1 MEFQPLY
8 LKKGE
13 ERRLRAGHLWI
24 FSNEVDIRRSPL
36 TEFEAGAPVAIT
48 ASNDK
53 VLGTGYVNP
62 HSLICGRLVSRD
74 PNYPFGPSLLI
85 HRLKVALSLRDRLF
99 ADPYY
104 RLVFG
109 ESDGLPGLVV
119 DRYDNILVVQIT
131 TAGMEQVKEA
141 IIAALNKTIPGQAI
155 ILRNDTPIRLLEGLQ
170 SYLEIIQG
178 EVPEAAPLHENG
190 GHFKVPLMGG
200 QKTGWFFDHRLN
212 RARMQHYVKGKRVL
226 DAFSYLGAWGI
237 QALVA
242 GAHQVLCVE
251 SSETAVNFIHHNA
264 KLNPR
269 ASAVTALH
277 GEAFSLLNVLQ
288 ADKER
293 FDVVILDPPALIK
306 RKKDLK
312 QGLTAYRRLNELA
325 TRLLTRDGILI
336 SSSCSS
342 HLQGDVFRDILRRTG
357 RHLDRTIQILEQ
369 GHQGP
374 DHPIHPAI
382 PETEYLK
389 TLLCRVLYRA

>member
-24 FSNEVDIRRSPL
+24 FSNEVDIKRSPL
-36 TEFEAGAPVAIT
+36 TDFKAGAPIAIT
-48 ASNDK
+48 TSNDK

-74 PNYPFGPSLLI
+74 PSYPFGPSLLI
-85 HRLKVALSLRDRLF
+85 HRIKVALSLRNRLF

-119 DRYDNILVVQIT
+119 DRYDNILIVQIT

-141 IIAALNKTIPGQAI
+141 IIAALNKTVPGHTI
-155 ILRNDTPIRLLEGLQ
+155 ILRNDTPIRHLEGLK

-178 EVPEAAPLHENG
+178 EVPETIQLFENG
-190 GHFKVPLMGG
+190 GYFNVPLMEG

-226 DAFSYLGAWGI
+226 DVFSYLGAWGI

-251 SSETAVNFIHHNA
+251 SSEAAVNFIHRNTN
-264 KLNPR
+264 LNQGIG
-269 ASAVTALH
+269 AVTALH
-277 GEAFSLLNVLQ
+277 GEAFSLLNALQ

-312 QGLTAYRRLNELA
+312 QGLAAYRRLNELA
-325 TRLLTRDGILI
+325 ARLLTRDGILI

-342 HLQGDVFRDILRRTG
+342 HLQWDVFRDILRRTG

-389 TLLCRVLYRA
+389 TLLCRVLYRG

>member
-13 ERRLRAGHLWI
+13 ERRLQAGHLWV
-24 FSNEVDIRRSPL
+24 FSNEVDIGRTPL
-36 TEFEAGAPVAIT
+36 TEFDVGAPIAIT

-62 HSLICGRLVSRD
+62 HSLICARLVSRD
-74 PNYPFGPSLLI
+74 PHYPFGPSLLI
-85 HRLKVALSLRDRLF
+85 HRLKVALSLRTSLF
-99 ADPYY
+99 AEPYY

-109 ESDGLPGLVV
+109 ESDGLPGLVI
-119 DRYDNILVVQIT
+119 DRYDDILVVQIT
-131 TAGMEQVKEA
+131 TAGMERIKET
-141 IIAALNKTIPGQAI
+141 IVAALNRVMPRNAI
-155 ILRNDTPIRLLEGLQ
+155 LLRNDGPFRRLEGLE
-170 SYLEIIQG
+170 SYVEVAQG
-178 EVPEAAPLHENG
+178 EVPETIRLLENG
-190 GHFKVPLMGG
+190 GHFSAPLIGG

-212 RARMQHYVKGKRVL
+212 RARMQHYVKDKRVL
-226 DAFSYLGAWGI
+226 DVFSYLGAWGI

-242 GAHQVLCVE
+242 GARQVLCVE
-251 SSETAVNFIHHNA
+251 GSEAAIDFIRCNA
-264 KLNPR
+264 ELNQG
-269 ASAVTALH
+269 ADSVIALH
-277 GEAFSLLNVLQ
+277 GEAFPILNALQ

-293 FDVVILDPPALIK
+293 FDVVVLDPPAFIK

-325 TRLLTRDGILI
+325 IRLLTQNGILV

-342 HLQGDVFRDILRRTG
+342 HLQWGVFRDILRRTG
-357 RHLDRTIQILEQ
+357 RHLDRSIQILEQ
-369 GHQGP
+369 GHQSP

-389 TLLCRVLYRA
+389 ALICRILYGA